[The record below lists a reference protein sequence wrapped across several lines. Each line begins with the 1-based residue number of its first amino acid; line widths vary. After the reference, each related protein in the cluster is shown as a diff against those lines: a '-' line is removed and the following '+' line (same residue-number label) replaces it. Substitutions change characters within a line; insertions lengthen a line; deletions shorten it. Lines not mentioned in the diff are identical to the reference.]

1 MGNTIPIK
9 VFAKYAFQKYI
20 FLQDAP
26 SVGCYEKC
34 KILLTTTLIY
44 KYYCGIIKN
53 CGGQFLVRYPQNPR
67 KVNIEPP
74 YNSNDSILYIFG
86 MKFPD
91 LGIFLEDWNSPS
103 ST

>member
-9 VFAKYAFQKYI
+9 VFAKYAFQKSI

-53 CGGQFLVRYPQNPR
+53 CGGQFLVRYPQNP
-67 KVNIEPP
+67 
-74 YNSNDSILYIFG
+74 
-86 MKFPD
+86 
-91 LGIFLEDWNSPS
+91 
-103 ST
+103 